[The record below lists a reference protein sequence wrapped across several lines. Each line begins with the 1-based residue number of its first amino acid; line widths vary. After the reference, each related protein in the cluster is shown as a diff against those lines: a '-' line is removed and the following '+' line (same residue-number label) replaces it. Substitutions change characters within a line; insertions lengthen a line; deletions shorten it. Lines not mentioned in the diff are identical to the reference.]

1 MTSVRFHYDHHFIFS
16 SAAPSWPRAR
26 PHLLLVPVSS
36 PISSRASNAFGHLSS
51 TFSRCRSRFGAL
63 PPASNVVASV
73 FFLLLSCSCRASVLQ
88 PFLGWL
94 SGHRFQSGRQVTPA
108 PACPVLSDSWST
120 YTAGGVQVSS
130 HGRGKQY
137 NRQKSFNLTS
147 SMSQFLKKL
156 DSFANLSP
164 RVLRFEPFG
173 QSSPVLCQY
182 SFGSHHGTS
191 QGPHVFPRQFPQ
203 MVSNLNTW

>member
-51 TFSRCRSRFGAL
+51 TFSLSCSL
-63 PPASNVVASV
+63 PGHVLAHCHLLQTSLRAF

-120 YTAGGVQVSS
+120 LLVAFKSAHMGVANSTI
-130 HGRGKQY
+130 GK
-137 NRQKSFNLTS
+137 S
-147 SMSQFLKKL
+147 
-156 DSFANLSP
+156 LSI
-164 RVLRFEPFG
+164 
-173 QSSPVLCQY
+173 
-182 SFGSHHGTS
+182 
-191 QGPHVFPRQFPQ
+191 
-203 MVSNLNTW
+203 